1 MATRL
6 RNGSDA
12 AREGLEA
19 SLRHL
24 VGFDRVVLSIGTSE
38 FRAALLDSLKQTA
51 GVDHCMVIA
60 FAPKRRP
67 EYLLTD
73 GTIEPRSAID
83 LAEAY
88 VGRFHDLDPNKETI
102 FRNDASPEALLLP
115 FIRTG
120 TYRRD
125 YRKKF
130 FTDSGICDKFA
141 TAFWRGGACF
151 YSNFYRLNRTG
162 DFSQSDLSK
171 LMNLGPAFSAA
182 ITRHF
187 VEAQPGSADAP
198 RDLGYAL
205 DCFFERTPPF
215 SLLTKRERAVCVSII
230 LGFTSEAIALN
241 LGIGLNTVLTYRKR
255 AYARLKITSQ
265 NELFT
270 LVINHSDSTF
280 GSTRR
285 LSRNNSIASHTV
297 LMKVD

>member
-162 DFSQSDLSK
+162 
-171 LMNLGPAFSAA
+171 
-182 ITRHF
+182 HF
-187 VEAQPGSADAP
+187 AEAQPGSADAP